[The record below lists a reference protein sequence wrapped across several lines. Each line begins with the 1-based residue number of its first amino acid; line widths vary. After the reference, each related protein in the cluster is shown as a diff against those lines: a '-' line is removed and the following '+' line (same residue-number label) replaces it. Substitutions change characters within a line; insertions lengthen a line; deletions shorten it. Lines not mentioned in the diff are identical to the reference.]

1 VRWEEISDGLR
12 LRELPD
18 VDWKSDRSG
27 IVSSGGTKVVE
38 AEPVPVEI
46 AEDWRLVID
55 PMVLMEPVGD
65 PEVDLSGIVT
75 E

>member
-1 VRWEEISDGLR
+1 MSDGER
-12 LRELPD
+12 LRELLD

-27 IVSSGGTKVVE
+27 MVSSGGTKVVE
-38 AEPVPVEI
+38 AEPVRDETVD
-46 AEDWRLVID
+46 DWILLVMD
-55 PMVLMEPVGD
+55 PIVLMEPVGD

>member
-1 VRWEEISDGLR
+1 MSDGVR

-27 IVSSGGTKVVE
+27 MVSRGGTNVVE
-38 AEPVPVEI
+38 AEPVPVETV
-46 AEDWRLVID
+46 EDWRLVID

>member
-1 VRWEEISDGLR
+1 MSDGVR
-12 LRELPD
+12 LTELPD

-27 IVSSGGTKVVE
+27 MVSRGGTKVVK

-46 AEDWRLVID
+46 VEDRRLVMD

-65 PEVDLSGIVT
+65 PEVDLSGMVT

>member
-1 VRWEEISDGLR
+1 MSDGVR

-18 VDWKSDRSG
+18 VERKSDRSG
-27 IVSSGGTKVVE
+27 MLSRGGTKVVE
-38 AEPVPVEI
+38 ADPVPVEI

-55 PMVLMEPVGD
+55 PIVLMEPVGD
-65 PEVDLSGIVT
+65 PEVDLSGMVT

>member
-1 VRWEEISDGLR
+1 MRDGVRLS
-12 LRELPD
+12 ELLV

-27 IVSSGGTKVVE
+27 MVSRGGTKVVE
-38 AEPVPVEI
+38 AEPVRD
-46 AEDWRLVID
+46 ADDWTLLVID
-55 PMVLMEPVGD
+55 PIVLMEPVGD

>member
-1 VRWEEISDGLR
+1 MSDEVR

-27 IVSSGGTKVVE
+27 MVSRGGTKVVE

-46 AEDWRLVID
+46 VEDWTLLAID
-55 PMVLMEPVGD
+55 PMVLMDPVGD

>member
-1 VRWEEISDGLR
+1 MSDGVR

-18 VDWKSDRSG
+18 VDWKSDKSG
-27 IVSSGGTKVVE
+27 MASRGGTKVVE

-46 AEDWRLVID
+46 EEDWALLVMD
-55 PMVLMEPVGD
+55 PIVLMEPVGD

>member
-1 VRWEEISDGLR
+1 M
-12 LRELPD
+12 
-18 VDWKSDRSG
+18 
-27 IVSSGGTKVVE
+27 VSRGGTKVVE
-38 AEPVPVEI
+38 AEPVPVEMP
-46 AEDWRLVID
+46 EDCMLVMD

>member
-1 VRWEEISDGLR
+1 MSDGVR
-12 LRELPD
+12 LMELLD

-27 IVSSGGTKVVE
+27 MLSNEGMKVVK
-38 AEPVPVEI
+38 AEPAPVEI

-55 PMVLMEPVGD
+55 PIVLIEPVGD

>member
-1 VRWEEISDGLR
+1 MSEGVR

-18 VDWKSDRSG
+18 VDWKSDKSG
-27 IVSSGGTKVVE
+27 MESRGGTKVVK
-38 AEPVPVEI
+38 AEPVPVETV
-46 AEDWRLVID
+46 EDRMLLVID

>member
-1 VRWEEISDGLR
+1 MSDGDR

-27 IVSSGGTKVVE
+27 MVSRGGTKVVE
-38 AEPVPVEI
+38 AEPVRDESVD
-46 AEDWRLVID
+46 DWILVMD